1 MYLKYQ
7 VSEKG
12 AHKKTYIVF
21 YSILILYILSTAIIA
36 LDIARYTGEVYLS
49 HNSAGTNNWILLSE
63 VQLALTAYTWT
74 NRSVLMWNTNIL
86 SLILGITVGCV
97 DFISQII
104 LVSINL

>member
-1 MYLKYQ
+1 MYLQYQ

-12 AHKKTYIVF
+12 ADNKTSIVF

-36 LDIARYTGEVYLS
+36 LDVAKVTGEVYLS
-49 HNSAGTNNWILLSE
+49 HYSAGVPITILLSE
-63 VQLALTAYTWT
+63 FQMVLTAHTWT
-74 NRSVLMWNTNIL
+74 NISVLIWNANIL
-86 SLILGITVGCV
+86 LLIGGIMIGCA